1 MDPGHIGEGVERK
14 GLFSGIMGNF
24 GEVFVLIYLFA
35 FPWAVIRRVN
45 HPPPP

>member
-24 GEVFVLIYLFA
+24 RETPVLL
-35 FPWAVIRRVN
+35 
-45 HPPPP
+45 